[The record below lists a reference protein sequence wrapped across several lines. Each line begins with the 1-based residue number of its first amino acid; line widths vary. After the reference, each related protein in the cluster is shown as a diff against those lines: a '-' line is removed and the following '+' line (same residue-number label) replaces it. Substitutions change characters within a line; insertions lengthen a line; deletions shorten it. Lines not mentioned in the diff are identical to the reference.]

1 MSKGSI
7 DYAMPDFQ
15 DPFKG
20 FREELGN
27 IETKRKQSQE
37 KAFKMAEMI
46 EMADSATMFGN
57 DYSIATKWAQNLT
70 DNLSSMSSSTEGM
83 VQFAQ
88 QANMLKSFID
98 GSETYRT
105 ENIGSVKDGPQA
117 GHWQGAVQRNIS
129 GVNPYGDQADTNSMS
144 EYESRY
150 KDLNESLDV
159 AFDESGSPIIRK
171 GGREIALSQ
180 YQRPENPFMPSLAES
195 LFSESGFN
203 YYDGVQDAMKHSHVS
218 AEAAKTW
225 AESSLDGAQLRGIVN
240 SHLKTRDT
248 NMTLDEAMSGNNT
261 AVVREALDGFL
272 DDVGTAWNTR
282 HGEDFENLEDTLFT
296 GGFSAP
302 EGMKTTTAGFIN
314 PSESGADAEFTQA
327 TGLAVP
333 FFETLGFSR
342 LRTLAT
348 PIDSEYADE
357 LEDGERITSIEVDR
371 NGDIHASLE
380 VVTEVWGE
388 DDPEHHFPPTLVK
401 EKRPVTYTQNEA
413 MHASLKNYLGAGTP
427 QDVYGKMM
435 LESLS
440 NSKAQKAAR
449 IQRTFDSAIPA
460 EELRN
465 IQPTTAPAEDTPTST
480 ETTPASTEAASVST
494 SDGERSRT
502 ALELGRNEA
511 VSEAELNN
519 ELGKLKNPRIN
530 ARTNEMV
537 APSGFVSDLFSDALA
552 AGYDPDLIRSVFESP
567 DFTLQNTGRGES
579 QLLSYTQ
586 DNYGNLG
593 KLRSKAERSQ
603 GTGGQLLRAF
613 LPGMTPATE
622 HRYNYRK
629 EREKAF
635 DKFEELA
642 KAASPAPPVE
652 TFAGQESTSGI
663 EGVGRPTDLESPA
676 PVVESVALEDAGVDP
691 VEETSWPVTPYEEL
705 INQGPLNEEEKE
717 RLVDVISAMEEM
729 DASGPIE
736 EWSGQQMIEYSR
748 LLGEH
753 NDLDIRKNL
762 GPLNEEAGV
771 VEPTALEGA
780 GVNPAAE
787 PIQTDAPEAA
797 AVIQNSNAEAT
808 NPNTGSPVTVDA
820 SAPEKQESAITA
832 FGGIIPLNAQ
842 EADIQ
847 EYIQELFTNV
857 VPTDSTWLWNNA
869 QEQFKAGNN
878 SDPVPAWCAVWVAD
892 MLIKADPDFDFSA
905 VESEK
910 YGQKGSLN
918 RTRARHYETL
928 GEAVSKTGDRYDAQ
942 VGDIVIK
949 RSDENGYHVGFFAGY
964 AENGDVLILGGNQND
979 SLNVTPYP
987 SSSIQA
993 VRRVDVA
1000 AIRKEDVEKI
1010 SVTMGTTGET
1020 R

>member
-98 GSETYRT
+98 GSEAYRT

-159 AFDESGSPIIRK
+159 AFDENGSPIIRK
-171 GGREIALSQ
+171 GGREMALSQ

-203 YYDGVQDAMKHSHVS
+203 YYDGVQDAMKNAHVS

-225 AESSLDGAQLRGIVN
+225 AESSLDSTKLRGIVN

-248 NMTLDEAMSGNNT
+248 DMTLDEAMSGNNS
-261 AVVREALDGFL
+261 AVVREALDVFL
-272 DDVGTAWNTR
+272 DGVGTAWNTR
-282 HGEDFENLEDTLFT
+282 HGEDFEDLEDTLFT

-302 EGMKTTTAGFIN
+302 EGMETVTAGFQ
-314 PSESGADAEFTQA
+314 PLSEADYVDVYSDAA
-327 TGLAVP
+327 GLLDNLSRHRENVEAADHSE
-333 FFETLGFSR
+333 ETLGFSH

-348 PIDSEYADE
+348 PITEDYADGLGE
-357 LEDGERITSIEVDR
+357 FERITSIQVDR
-371 NGDIHASLE
+371 NGDIHATLE

-388 DDPEHHFPPTLVK
+388 NDPQHMLEPTLVK

-413 MHASLKNYLGAGTP
+413 MHASLKNYLGAGTS
-427 QDVYGKMM
+427 QDVYSKMM

-440 NSKAQKAAR
+440 NSKAQRTAR
-449 IQRTFDSAIPA
+449 TQRAFDSAFAA

-465 IQPTTAPAEDTPTST
+465 LQPPTASTEATPTAT

-494 SDGERSRT
+494 SDGERSRIP
-502 ALELGRNEA
+502 LELGRNEA

-519 ELGKLKNPRIN
+519 ELGKLKNPLRN
-530 ARTNEMV
+530 ARTGEM
-537 APSGFVSDLFSDALA
+537 APPRGFVSDLFSDALA

-567 DFTLQNTGRGES
+567 DFNLATGSTES
-579 QLLSYTQ
+579 QFLSYSHQTG
-586 DNYGNLG
+586 GNLD

-603 GTGGQLLRAF
+603 GIGGTLLRAF
-613 LPGMTPATE
+613 LFPGMTAPDE
-622 HRYNYRK
+622 HSYNYRK

-663 EGVGRPTDLESPA
+663 EGVGRPTNLESPA
-676 PVVESVALEDAGVDP
+676 PVVEPVALEDAGVDP
-691 VEETSWPVTPYEEL
+691 SVAENLREEAPETTAAVETTITQAANNGIDISESDEATEEQHL
-705 INQGPLNEEEKE
+705 
-717 RLVDVISAMEEM
+717 EEM
-729 DASGPIE
+729 TRMVESQN
-736 EWSGQQMIEYSR
+736 S
-748 LLGEH
+748 LL
-753 NDLDIRKNL
+753 RF
-762 GPLNEEAGV
+762 V
-771 VEPTALEGA
+771 
-780 GVNPAAE
+780 GVN
-787 PIQTDAPEAA
+787 EAQLGDSLTEVYRA
-797 AVIQNSNAEAT
+797 LQGNS
-808 NPNTGSPVTVDA
+808 S
-820 SAPEKQESAITA
+820 
-832 FGGIIPLNAQ
+832 Q
-842 EADIQ
+842 EA
-847 EYIQELFTNV
+847 
-857 VPTDSTWLWNNA
+857 W
-869 QEQFKAGNN
+869 
-878 SDPVPAWCAVWVAD
+878 DPINKAWCALFTAHILTEGGFPIEDLPNDKFVAKKYNT
-892 MLIKADPDFDFSA
+892 IGIPVYRSGKGEFDS
-905 VESEK
+905 SKLK
-910 YGQKGSLN
+910 YGDVVIMNSSNPNAASWNGHV
-918 RTRARHYETL
+918 AFY
-928 GEAVSKTGDRYDAQ
+928 
-942 VGDIVIK
+942 VGMTP
-949 RSDENGYHVGFFAGY
+949 NGKIQLF
-964 AENGDVLILGGNQND
+964 GGNQND
-979 SLNVTPYP
+979 SINIAQFDTKLIYG
-987 SSSIQA
+987 I
-993 VRRVDVA
+993 RRMSFDTS
-1000 AIRKEDVEKI
+1000 DMEKATKALGLGDANA
-1010 SVTMGTTGET
+1010 STD
-1020 R
+1020 

>member
-98 GSETYRT
+98 GSEAYRT

-171 GGREIALSQ
+171 GGREMALSQ

-203 YYDGVQDAMKHSHVS
+203 YYEGVQDAMKHAHVS

-225 AESSLDGAQLRGIVN
+225 AENSLVSDPKKIRGIVN
-240 SHLKTRDT
+240 SHLKTKDT
-248 NMTLDEAMSGNNT
+248 NMTLDEAMSGNNS

-272 DDVGTAWNTR
+272 DGVGTAWNTR
-282 HGEDFENLEDTLFT
+282 HGEDFEDIEDTLFT
-296 GGFSAP
+296 GGLTSPEGLEIEVPNSGVMLGSDYIANSEGALDLLGNLSAGVTSPLEAVGFSALRQLNTP
-302 EGMKTTTAGFIN
+302 IGEEITGDLALAEGSQRI
-314 PSESGADAEFTQA
+314 
-327 TGLAVP
+327 LAVN
-333 FFETLGFSR
+333 
-342 LRTLAT
+342 
-348 PIDSEYADE
+348 
-357 LEDGERITSIEVDR
+357 VDR
-371 NGDIHASLE
+371 NGNIHASLE
-380 VVTEVWGE
+380 TLSQVPVDPTDSLGLTGMKDVKSTSAEVYEVGSNM
-388 DDPEHHFPPTLVK
+388 HRTLVNQLT
-401 EKRPVTYTQNEA
+401 EGVY
-413 MHASLKNYLGAGTP
+413 KN
-427 QDVYGKMM
+427 M
-435 LESLS
+435 LEKSEA
-440 NSKAQKAAR
+440 NSSRQRSFR
-449 IQRTFDSAIPA
+449 IQNAFDNATPYEGEIYGSIGSAEA
-460 EELRN
+460 KAKR
-465 IQPTTAPAEDTPTST
+465 QPETTPTST
-480 ETTPASTEAASVST
+480 EATSNPADLSSVAQRDTEGSANNQTSPFLSEQEVAQQDIMSTIDST
-494 SDGERSRT
+494 GQERFNNP
-502 ALELGRNEA
+502 ELSTL
-511 VSEAELNN
+511 V
-519 ELGKLKNPRIN
+519 K
-530 ARTNEMV
+530 
-537 APSGFVSDLFSDALA
+537 DAMD
-552 AGYDPDLIRSVFESP
+552 AGYDKDVIVSV
-567 DFTLQNTGRGES
+567 LQSEEWKENRPTIYRDTFLDRLKGFGQDVGGFLTGRGSEVVARNAQRGAES
-579 QLLSYTQ
+579 EE
-586 DNYGNLG
+586 N
-593 KLRSKAERSQ
+593 RSKLFEAFEATANPTLPVSDVDVEDAE
-603 GTGGQLLRAF
+603 
-613 LPGMTPATE
+613 P
-622 HRYNYRK
+622 
-629 EREKAF
+629 
-635 DKFEELA
+635 
-642 KAASPAPPVE
+642 
-652 TFAGQESTSGI
+652 
-663 EGVGRPTDLESPA
+663 
-676 PVVESVALEDAGVDP
+676 AGVDPDVVEP
-691 VEETSWPVTPYEEL
+691 VEETSWPYTTYEEL

-717 RLVDVISAMEEM
+717 RLVDVTSAIEEM

-736 EWSGQQMIEYSR
+736 EWSGQQMTEYSR

-762 GPLNEEAGV
+762 GPLNEE
-771 VEPTALEGA
+771 A

-832 FGGIIPLNAQ
+832 FGGIIPLNVQ
-842 EADIQ
+842 ETDIQ

-857 VPTDSTWLWNNA
+857 VPSDSTWLWNDA
-869 QEQFKAGNN
+869 QEEFKAGNN

-892 MLIKADPDFDFSA
+892 MLMKADPDFDFSA
-905 VESEK
+905 VESKK

-918 RTRARHYETL
+918 RARARHYETL

-949 RSDENGYHVGFFAGY
+949 RSGKDGHHVGFFAGY

-1010 SVTMGTTGET
+1010 SVTMGITGET

>member
-1 MSKGSI
+1 MSNGSI

-105 ENIGSVKDGPQA
+105 ENVGSVKDGPQA
-117 GHWQGAVQRNIS
+117 GNWQGAVQRNIS

-150 KDLNESLDV
+150 KELNESLDV

-171 GGREIALSQ
+171 GGREMAVSQ

-203 YYDGVQDAMKHSHVS
+203 YYDGVQDGFKNTHVS

-225 AESSLDGAQLRGIVN
+225 AENSLVSDPKKIRGIVN

-282 HGEDFENLEDTLFT
+282 HGEEFENLEDTLFT

-302 EGMKTTTAGFIN
+302 EGMETTTAGFIN
-314 PSESGADAEFTQA
+314 PSESGLVDDYTQA

-388 DDPEHHFPPTLVK
+388 DDPQHVLEPTLVK

-449 IQRTFDSAIPA
+449 IQRTFDSAVPA
-460 EELRN
+460 EELRTV
-465 IQPTTAPAEDTPTST
+465 QPTPAPAEATPPSTEAAPSST
-480 ETTPASTEAASVST
+480 ETTPASAEAASISA
-494 SDGERSRT
+494 SDGERSRIP
-502 ALELGRNEA
+502 LELGRNEA
-511 VSEAELNN
+511 VSEQELND
-519 ELGKLKNPRIN
+519 ELGKLKNPLMN
-530 ARTNEMV
+530 ARTGEM
-537 APSGFVSDLFSDALA
+537 ATPSGFVSDLFSDALA

-567 DFTLQNTGRGES
+567 DFTLQNTGRGDS
-579 QLLSYTQ
+579 QLLSSSQYE
-586 DNYGNLG
+586 YGNMG

-603 GTGGQLLRAF
+603 GTGGTLLRAF
-613 LPGMTPATE
+613 LPGMTPAAE
-622 HRYNYRK
+622 HRHNYRK

-676 PVVESVALEDAGVDP
+676 PVVEPVALED
-691 VEETSWPVTPYEEL
+691 
-705 INQGPLNEEEKE
+705 
-717 RLVDVISAMEEM
+717 
-729 DASGPIE
+729 
-736 EWSGQQMIEYSR
+736 
-748 LLGEH
+748 
-753 NDLDIRKNL
+753 
-762 GPLNEEAGV
+762 
-771 VEPTALEGA
+771 A

-787 PIQTDAPEAA
+787 PIQTNAPEAA
-797 AVIQNSNAEAT
+797 AVIQNFNAEAT

-847 EYIQELFTNV
+847 DYIQELFTNV
-857 VPTDSTWLWNNA
+857 VPSDSTWLWDNA

-878 SDPVPAWCAVWVAD
+878 PDPVPAWCAVWVAD
-892 MLIKADPDFDFSA
+892 MLMKADPDFDFSA

-949 RSDENGYHVGFFAGY
+949 RSDENGHHVGFFAGY

-987 SSSIQA
+987 SSSIQT
-993 VRRVDVA
+993 VRRIDVA

-1010 SVTMGTTGET
+1010 SVTMNSTGET
-1020 R
+1020 N

>member
-98 GSETYRT
+98 GSEAYRT

-159 AFDESGSPIIRK
+159 AFDENGSPIIRK
-171 GGREIALSQ
+171 GGREMALSQ

-203 YYDGVQDAMKHSHVS
+203 YYDGVQDAMKNAHVS

-225 AESSLDGAQLRGIVN
+225 AESSLRSDPRKLRGIVN
-240 SHLKTRDT
+240 SHLKTMDT
-248 NMTLDEAMSGNNT
+248 NMTLDEAMSGNNS
-261 AVVREALDGFL
+261 AVVREALDVFL
-272 DDVGTAWNTR
+272 DGVGTAWNTR
-282 HGEDFENLEDTLFT
+282 HGEDFEDLEDTLFT

-302 EGMKTTTAGFIN
+302 EGMKTTTAGFYN

-333 FFETLGFSR
+333 FFETLGFSL

-371 NGDIHASLE
+371 NGDIHATLE
-380 VVTEVWGE
+380 VVTEVWGD
-388 DDPEHHFPPTLVK
+388 DDPQHDFPPTLVK
-401 EKRPVTYTQNEA
+401 EKRPVTYAQNEA
-413 MHASLKNYLGAGTP
+413 MHASLKNYLGAGTS
-427 QDVYGKMM
+427 QDVYSKMM

-449 IQRTFDSAIPA
+449 IQRTFDSAITA
-460 EELRN
+460 EELRTV
-465 IQPTTAPAEDTPTST
+465 QSTPASTEATPTST

-494 SDGERSRT
+494 SDGERSRIP
-502 ALELGRNEA
+502 LELGRNEA

-519 ELGKLKNPRIN
+519 ELGKLKNPLRN
-530 ARTNEMV
+530 ARTSEM
-537 APSGFVSDLFSDALA
+537 APPRGFVSDLFSDALA

-567 DFTLQNTGRGES
+567 DFNLATGSTES
-579 QLLSYTQ
+579 QFLSYSHQTG
-586 DNYGNLG
+586 GNLD

-603 GTGGQLLRAF
+603 GIGGTLLRAF
-613 LPGMTPATE
+613 LPFPGMTTPDE
-622 HRYNYRK
+622 HSYNYRK

-663 EGVGRPTDLESPA
+663 EGVGRPTNLESPA
-676 PVVESVALEDAGVDP
+676 PVVEPVALEDAGVDP
-691 VEETSWPVTPYEEL
+691 SVAENLREEAPETTAAVETTITQAANNGIDISESDEATEEQHL
-705 INQGPLNEEEKE
+705 
-717 RLVDVISAMEEM
+717 EEM
-729 DASGPIE
+729 TRMVESQNSLLRFVGVNEAQLGDSLTEVYRALQGNSSQETWDPINKSWCALFTAHILTEGGLPIE
-736 EWSGQQMIEYSR
+736 D
-748 LLGEH
+748 LP
-753 NDLDIRKNL
+753 NDKFVAKKYNTIGNPVYRRGK
-762 GPLNEEAGV
+762 EE
-771 VEPTALEGA
+771 
-780 GVNPAAE
+780 
-787 PIQTDAPEAA
+787 
-797 AVIQNSNAEAT
+797 
-808 NPNTGSPVTVDA
+808 
-820 SAPEKQESAITA
+820 
-832 FGGIIPLNAQ
+832 F
-842 EADIQ
+842 
-847 EYIQELFTNV
+847 
-857 VPTDSTWLWNNA
+857 DSSKL
-869 QEQFKAGNN
+869 
-878 SDPVPAWCAVWVAD
+878 
-892 MLIKADPDFDFSA
+892 
-905 VESEK
+905 K
-910 YGQKGSLN
+910 YGDVVIMDSSNPKAESWNGHV
-918 RTRARHYETL
+918 AFY
-928 GEAVSKTGDRYDAQ
+928 
-942 VGDIVIK
+942 VGMTP
-949 RSDENGYHVGFFAGY
+949 NGKIQLF
-964 AENGDVLILGGNQND
+964 GGNQND
-979 SLNVTPYP
+979 SINIAQFDTKLIYG
-987 SSSIQA
+987 I
-993 VRRVDVA
+993 RRMSFDTA
-1000 AIRKEDVEKI
+1000 DMEKATKALGLRDANA
-1010 SVTMGTTGET
+1010 STD
-1020 R
+1020 

>member
-171 GGREIALSQ
+171 GGREMALSQ

-203 YYDGVQDAMKHSHVS
+203 YYDGVQDAMKHAHVS

-302 EGMKTTTAGFIN
+302 EGMETTTAGFIN
-314 PSESGADAEFTQA
+314 PSESGLVDEYTQA

-333 FFETLGFSR
+333 FFETLGFNR

-380 VVTEVWGE
+380 VITEVWGE
-388 DDPEHHFPPTLVK
+388 DDPEHQFPPTLVK

-413 MHASLKNYLGAGTP
+413 MHASLKNYLGAGTS
-427 QDVYGKMM
+427 QDVYSKMM

-449 IQRTFDSAIPA
+449 IQRTFESAVPA

-465 IQPTTAPAEDTPTST
+465 IQTTPAST
-480 ETTPASTEAASVST
+480 EATPASTEATPASTEAASVST

-502 ALELGRNEA
+502 PLEPGRNEA
-511 VSEAELNN
+511 VSEAQLNN
-519 ELGKLKNPRIN
+519 ELGKLKNPLIN
-530 ARTNEMV
+530 ARTNEMA

-567 DFTLQNTGRGES
+567 DFTVQDRIGES

-586 DNYGNLG
+586 DNYGNLR

-622 HRYNYRK
+622 HRYNYQK

-663 EGVGRPTDLESPA
+663 EDVGRPTDLESPA
-676 PVVESVALEDAGVDP
+676 PVVEPGEETSQENLGLLNEEEAAGVEDRLSELENLGPLNEKENERLAEITQEILDITPDGSTDNLNERKKRKLANLREEQSDLDTRDRNAREAAGAIEPAALEDAGVDP
-691 VEETSWPVTPYEEL
+691 SVAENLREEAPETTAAVETAMAQAANNGIDISEGDEATEEQHLEEVANLVESQNSLLQFVGVNEAQLGDSLTQVYRGFLGNSSDATWDPINKSWCALFTAHMLTVGG
-705 INQGPLNEEEKE
+705 I
-717 RLVDVISAMEEM
+717 
-729 DASGPIE
+729 PIE
-736 EWSGQQMIEYSR
+736 ALPENEDKFVAKRYNTIGSR
-748 LLGEH
+748 VYRRGKGEF
-753 NDLDIRKNL
+753 DSSNL
-762 GPLNEEAGV
+762 
-771 VEPTALEGA
+771 
-780 GVNPAAE
+780 
-787 PIQTDAPEAA
+787 
-797 AVIQNSNAEAT
+797 
-808 NPNTGSPVTVDA
+808 
-820 SAPEKQESAITA
+820 
-832 FGGIIPLNAQ
+832 
-842 EADIQ
+842 
-847 EYIQELFTNV
+847 
-857 VPTDSTWLWNNA
+857 
-869 QEQFKAGNN
+869 
-878 SDPVPAWCAVWVAD
+878 
-892 MLIKADPDFDFSA
+892 
-905 VESEK
+905 K
-910 YGQKGSLN
+910 YGDVVIMDSSNPKAESWQGHV
-918 RTRARHYETL
+918 AFY
-928 GEAVSKTGDRYDAQ
+928 
-942 VGDIVIK
+942 VGMTPDGKIQL
-949 RSDENGYHVGFFAGY
+949 F
-964 AENGDVLILGGNQND
+964 GGNQND
-979 SLNVTPYP
+979 SINISQFDTKLIYG
-987 SSSIQA
+987 I
-993 VRRVDVA
+993 RRMSFDTSDMEKA
-1000 AIRKEDVEKI
+1000 TKELGLGKANASME
-1010 SVTMGTTGET
+1010 
-1020 R
+1020 

>member
-1 MSKGSI
+1 
-7 DYAMPDFQ
+7 
-15 DPFKG
+15 
-20 FREELGN
+20 
-27 IETKRKQSQE
+27 
-37 KAFKMAEMI
+37 
-46 EMADSATMFGN
+46 
-57 DYSIATKWAQNLT
+57 
-70 DNLSSMSSSTEGM
+70 
-83 VQFAQ
+83 
-88 QANMLKSFID
+88 MLKSFID

-159 AFDESGSPIIRK
+159 AFDENGSPIIRK
-171 GGREIALSQ
+171 GGREMALSQ

-203 YYDGVQDAMKHSHVS
+203 YYDGVQDAMKNAHVS

-225 AESSLDGAQLRGIVN
+225 AESSLLSDPTKLRGIVN
-240 SHLKTRDT
+240 SHLKTKDT
-248 NMTLDEAMSGNNT
+248 NMTLDEAMSGNNS
-261 AVVREALDGFL
+261 AVVREALDVFL
-272 DDVGTAWNTR
+272 DGVGTAWNTR

-302 EGMKTTTAGFIN
+302 EGMETTTAGFIN
-314 PSESGADAEFTQA
+314 PSESGLVDDYTQA

-380 VVTEVWGE
+380 VVTEVWRD
-388 DDPEHHFPPTLVK
+388 DDPQHILEPTLVK

-449 IQRTFDSAIPA
+449 IQRTFESAVPA

-465 IQPTTAPAEDTPTST
+465 IQPTPASTEATPASTEATPTST

-519 ELGKLKNPRIN
+519 ELGKLKNPLIN
-530 ARTNEMV
+530 ARTNEMA

-552 AGYDPDLIRSVFESP
+552 AGYDPDLIRSIFESP

-579 QLLSYTQ
+579 QLLSYSQ

-642 KAASPAPPVE
+642 KAASPAPPV
-652 TFAGQESTSGI
+652 
-663 EGVGRPTDLESPA
+663 
-676 PVVESVALEDAGVDP
+676 VEPVALEDAGVDP

-717 RLVDVISAMEEM
+717 RLVDVTSAMEEI

-771 VEPTALEGA
+771 DPSVVENLRE
-780 GVNPAAE
+780 E
-787 PIQTDAPEAA
+787 APETAA
-797 AVIQNSNAEAT
+797 AVETTITQAANNGIDISEGDEATEEQHLEEVASMVESQNSLLRFVGVNEAQLGDSLT
-808 NPNTGSPVTVDA
+808 EVYRGLLGNSSDETWDA
-820 SAPEKQESAITA
+820 VNKP
-832 FGGIIPLNAQ
+832 
-842 EADIQ
+842 
-847 EYIQELFTNV
+847 
-857 VPTDSTWLWNNA
+857 
-869 QEQFKAGNN
+869 
-878 SDPVPAWCAVWVAD
+878 WCALLTAHVLTEGGVPIENLPEDKFVAKKYNT
-892 MLIKADPDFDFSA
+892 IGSRVYRRGKGEFDS
-905 VESEK
+905 SNLK
-910 YGQKGSLN
+910 Y
-918 RTRARHYETL
+918 
-928 GEAVSKTGDRYDAQ
+928 
-942 VGDIVIK
+942 GDIVIMD
-949 RSDENGYHVGFFAGY
+949 RSGPNAQSWQGHVAFYVGMSPDGKIQ
-964 AENGDVLILGGNQND
+964 LLGGNQND
-979 SLNVTPYP
+979 TINVTPYDTEL
-987 SSSIQA
+987 IYGI
-993 VRRVDVA
+993 RRMSFDTSDMEKA
-1000 AIRKEDVEKI
+1000 TKELGLGKANASMD
-1010 SVTMGTTGET
+1010 
-1020 R
+1020 

>member
-7 DYAMPDFQ
+7 DYAIPDFQ

-57 DYSIATKWAQNLT
+57 DYSIAAKWAQNLT

-98 GSETYRT
+98 GSEAYKT
-105 ENIGSVKDGPQA
+105 ENVGSVKDGPQA
-117 GHWQGAVQRNIS
+117 GHWQGAVQRSIS

-150 KDLNESLDV
+150 KELNESLDV

-171 GGREIALSQ
+171 GGREMALSQ

-203 YYDGVQDAMKHSHVS
+203 YYDGVQDGFKNTHVS

-225 AESSLDGAQLRGIVN
+225 AENSLVSDPKKLRGIVN

-302 EGMKTTTAGFIN
+302 EGMETTTAGFIN
-314 PSESGADAEFTQA
+314 PSESGPVDEYTQA

-380 VVTEVWGE
+380 VITEVWGE
-388 DDPEHHFPPTLVK
+388 DDPEHQFPPALVK

-449 IQRTFDSAIPA
+449 IQRTFESAVPA

-465 IQPTTAPAEDTPTST
+465 IQPAPASTEATPTST

-502 ALELGRNEA
+502 PLELGRNEA

-519 ELGKLKNPRIN
+519 ELGKLN
-530 ARTNEMV
+530 NEMYSS
-537 APSGFVSDLFSDALA
+537 SGVVSDLFSDALA

-567 DFTLQNTGRGES
+567 DFTFQNTGRGES
-579 QLLSYTQ
+579 PLLSYTQ
-586 DNYGNLG
+586 NEYGNLG

-676 PVVESVALEDAGVDP
+676 PVVEPVALEDAGVDP
-691 VEETSWPVTPYEEL
+691 SVAENLREEAPETTAAVETAITQAANNGIDISEGDEATEKQHLEEVASIVESQNSLLRFVGVNEAQIGDSLTEVYRGLLGNSSDETWDAVNKSWCALFTAHMLTV
-705 INQGPLNEEEKE
+705 GG
-717 RLVDVISAMEEM
+717 V
-729 DASGPIE
+729 PIE
-736 EWSGQQMIEYSR
+736 
-748 LLGEH
+748 
-753 NDLDIRKNL
+753 DLPKDGDKFVAKQYNKI
-762 GPLNEEAGV
+762 
-771 VEPTALEGA
+771 
-780 GVNPAAE
+780 
-787 PIQTDAPEAA
+787 
-797 AVIQNSNAEAT
+797 
-808 NPNTGSPVTVDA
+808 GSPVYRRGKG
-820 SAPEKQESAITA
+820 E
-832 FGGIIPLNAQ
+832 F
-842 EADIQ
+842 
-847 EYIQELFTNV
+847 
-857 VPTDSTWLWNNA
+857 DSSNL
-869 QEQFKAGNN
+869 
-878 SDPVPAWCAVWVAD
+878 
-892 MLIKADPDFDFSA
+892 
-905 VESEK
+905 K
-910 YGQKGSLN
+910 YGDVVIMDSSNPTAESWQGHV
-918 RTRARHYETL
+918 AFY
-928 GEAVSKTGDRYDAQ
+928 
-942 VGDIVIK
+942 VGMSPDGKIQ
-949 RSDENGYHVGFFAGY
+949 
-964 AENGDVLILGGNQND
+964 LLGGNQND
-979 SLNVTPYP
+979 SINIAQFDTKA
-987 SSSIQA
+987 IDGI
-993 VRRVDVA
+993 RRMSFDTSDMEKATKELGLVDA
-1000 AIRKEDVEKI
+1000 SASTE
-1010 SVTMGTTGET
+1010 
-1020 R
+1020 